1 MEQGL
6 LNHLIEKFDLAKEQ
20 IISYENTQ
28 EEDKVC
34 FKDIFASLEEPI
46 TEKELANLLGINNE
60 TFRKFCKGSK
70 NARILSNI
78 EVSQEE
84 KQEILEN
91 IISEFDLQ
99 KGELI
104 SKEEFFRIYDKVK
117 SKFTQYELGELL
129 GVTKTNINNI
139 RNNGTSTPILK
150 NRKYYKDDKTVL
162 LEIIEDYNLYREQ
175 QIYYNSED
183 LSFLQIYERYKS
195 YFTEMEFALI
205 LGGTRDTFYK
215 MKIDKLPFKILKN
228 IPLLEDMKQK
238 FKGEIKQIVYENEG
252 RKIDYK
258 KFKQIHMKYK
268 TCITEKE
275 LAMLLGIDENMLS
288 KMKKERNTP
297 VIKDYSVYKKCYI
310 LKRNMENR
318 WYALDEIEK
327 ICKENEIEV
336 SKFVRYIMRFRIRK
350 LQKDL
355 YLEALY
361 KNNGLWIGHKKMSD
375 EFINQNYEEIR
386 KIAFKI
392 TRALVKKYNYK
403 YMQDELI
410 DSGIEYIIMNCGDI
424 EENLKY
430 DMDKLKGLIYTRTRK
445 RLNGLIVKEYN
456 ENLKQTSTDK
466 DFEKSYE
473 RKKRI
478 QFLERY
484 RVKTKKLE
492 NEVIDKIMD
501 EQENESEKTMN
512 DEEKIIYLFKKF
524 LLEGYDE
531 EIAIDNLSNI
541 FKMDKNEMLDKLKKH
556 LLETG
561 KVVENKKGEYQI
573 GEK

>member
-20 IISYENTQ
+20 TISYEKNQ
-28 EEDKVC
+28 EDNKVC
-34 FKDIFASLEEPI
+34 FKDIFASIEEPI
-46 TEKELANLLGINNE
+46 TEKELASLLGINNE
-60 TFRKFCKGSK
+60 TFRKFCKESK

-99 KGELI
+99 KGQLI
-104 SKEEFFRIYDKVK
+104 SKDEFLKIYDKVK
-117 SKFTQYELGELL
+117 SKFTQYELAELL
-129 GVTKTNINNI
+129 GVTKKNLNNI

-175 QIYYNSED
+175 KIYYNSED

-215 MKIDKLPFKILKN
+215 MKEERLPFRVLKN
-228 IPLLEDMKQK
+228 IPLLEEMEQK
-238 FKGEIKQIVYENEG
+238 FKDEIKQIVYENEG
-252 RKIDYK
+252 RKINYNR
-258 KFKQIHMKYK
+258 FKEIHMKYK

-275 LAMLLGIDENMLS
+275 LAILLGIDENMLS

-297 VIKDYSVYKKCYI
+297 VIKDYSVYKKCYV
-310 LKRNMENR
+310 LKKNMENR
-318 WYALDEIEK
+318 WYTLEEIEK

-355 YLEALY
+355 YVEALY
-361 KNNGLWIGHKKMSD
+361 KNNGLWIGHKRMSD
-375 EFINQNYEEIR
+375 EFITKNYEEIR

-392 TRALVKKYNYK
+392 TRALVKKYNYQ

-492 NEVIDKIMD
+492 NEVVDKIMD
-501 EQENESEKTMN
+501 EQENESETTMN
-512 DEEKIIYLFKKF
+512 DIEKIINLFKKF

-531 EIAIDNLSNI
+531 EIAIDYLSNM
-541 FKMDKNEMLDKLKKH
+541 FKMDKNEMLDKIKKH